1 MTFPCGGL
9 FFYFP
14 SKEFIKPADNY
25 VRHTIPMEGGSN
37 MRIGNFAS
45 VQALYPN
52 TKPAQTNTAKTKGFS
67 DAVSISGDIRTELV
81 ESIKDRVKNGTYDV
95 DPDKFADR
103 IFEKFV

>member
-1 MTFPCGGL
+1 
-9 FFYFP
+9 
-14 SKEFIKPADNY
+14 
-25 VRHTIPMEGGSN
+25 MEGGSN

-67 DAVSISGDIRTELV
+67 DAVSISGEGKDLAIARKAVENASDIRTELV